1 MKAKVE
7 KIETNVVKLEIV
19 VEAEK
24 FEAALTKAYN
34 KNKNR
39 YNIPGFRKG
48 KVPMN
53 IVKKFYGVEVFY
65 DDAVNFAIDASYGEA
80 SLTSSTGTLTNP
92 AKSFVVRPASFNA
105 RSTSCA
111 IKPE

>member
-7 KIETNVVKLEIV
+7 TIETNVVKLEIV

-48 KVPMN
+48 KVPMAM
-53 IVKKFYGVEVFY
+53 VKKFYGVEV
-65 DDAVNFAIDASYGEA
+65 
-80 SLTSSTGTLTNP
+80 L
-92 AKSFVVRPASFNA
+92 
-105 RSTSCA
+105 
-111 IKPE
+111 